1 MKENPLQY
9 RVRGT
14 PVPTTRTR
22 GTNYPKSTVT
32 WLIWPAG
39 VVGMFI
45 GITVGKRIARHVPR
59 EKARMLSLSVASL
72 GAFSALVRGLLSL

>member
-1 MKENPLQY
+1 
-9 RVRGT
+9 
-14 PVPTTRTR
+14 
-22 GTNYPKSTVT
+22 
-32 WLIWPAG
+32 
-39 VVGMFI
+39 MFI